1 MKKLFFIFFSFVL
14 FVILSASLILFPNN
28 TAYAENTE
36 SDEENSEETI
46 EETVQ
51 EIIDETD
58 LSEYEDFV
66 NNLKLPDDYTLS
78 GLLDSVLNNNYELD
92 FNYLTSYILKCFL
105 GNIKGLIIQSL
116 IILITVVLM
125 SILNN
130 LTSGF
135 SKTSTKKIVYLAC
148 YGTIIVI
155 VGIMV
160 GSAIES
166 SGKMISD
173 VEKFSNVS
181 FPALLTLVT
190 AIGANAS
197 AAVYQ
202 PLVLIFSSLM
212 IKIINY
218 IVMPAFFISF
228 VFNIIG
234 NLSDDLKL
242 SKISGFAKSAGEWI
256 IGISFGLFITYT
268 TAQGI
273 TGAGIDSLATKG
285 AKYALGSYI
294 PVIGGYLKDGFDF
307 VFVHVEAPDECGHRH
322 EPENKVKAIE
332 IIDREVLP
340 IVLEELE
347 KYDDY
352 KIMILPDHPTP
363 IVTMTHARDPV
374 PFMIYHKNDEKNG
387 VETVTEAT
395 AKSTGVYFES
405 GEKLMKYFL
414 DKE

>member
-1 MKKLFFIFFSFVL
+1 MKKLFFIFFSFIL

-173 VEKFSNVS
+173 VEKFSDVS

-294 PVIGGYLKDGFDF
+294 PVIGGYLKDGFDLITAGCIVIKNALGF
-307 VFVHVEAPDECGHRH
+307 VSLIILLFIAIIPIMRILSTMLILRLTAAIS
-322 EPENKVKAIE
+322 EPFGDKKITDMLHGVSKSL
-332 IIDREVLP
+332 VLP
-340 IVLEELE
+340 LVACICIVFSLLII
-347 KYDDY
+347 
-352 KIMILPDHPTP
+352 IMLIILTCN
-363 IVTMTHARDPV
+363 R
-374 PFMIYHKNDEKNG
+374 G
-387 VETVTEAT
+387 VI
-395 AKSTGVYFES
+395 
-405 GEKLMKYFL
+405 
-414 DKE
+414 

>member
-173 VEKFSNVS
+173 VEKFSDVS

-234 NLSDDLKL
+234 NLRDDLKL
-242 SKISGFAKSAGEWI
+242 SKI
-256 IGISFGLFITYT
+256 
-268 TAQGI
+268 
-273 TGAGIDSLATKG
+273 
-285 AKYALGSYI
+285 
-294 PVIGGYLKDGFDF
+294 
-307 VFVHVEAPDECGHRH
+307 
-322 EPENKVKAIE
+322 
-332 IIDREVLP
+332 
-340 IVLEELE
+340 
-347 KYDDY
+347 
-352 KIMILPDHPTP
+352 
-363 IVTMTHARDPV
+363 
-374 PFMIYHKNDEKNG
+374 
-387 VETVTEAT
+387 
-395 AKSTGVYFES
+395 
-405 GEKLMKYFL
+405 
-414 DKE
+414 

>member
-14 FVILSASLILFPNN
+14 FVILSASLIFFPNN
-28 TAYAENTE
+28 TAYAENAE

-173 VEKFSNVS
+173 VEKFSDVS

-294 PVIGGYLKDGFDF
+294 PVIGGYLKDGFDLITAGCIVIKNALGF
-307 VFVHVEAPDECGHRH
+307 VSLIILLFIAIIPIMRILSTMLILRLTAAIS
-322 EPENKVKAIE
+322 EPFGDKKITDMLHGVSKSL
-332 IIDREVLP
+332 VLP
-340 IVLEELE
+340 LVACICIVFSLLII
-347 KYDDY
+347 
-352 KIMILPDHPTP
+352 IMLIILTCN
-363 IVTMTHARDPV
+363 R
-374 PFMIYHKNDEKNG
+374 G
-387 VETVTEAT
+387 VI
-395 AKSTGVYFES
+395 
-405 GEKLMKYFL
+405 
-414 DKE
+414 

>member
-294 PVIGGYLKDGFDF
+294 PVIGGYLKDGFDLITAGCIVIKNALGF
-307 VFVHVEAPDECGHRH
+307 VSLIILLFIAIIPIMRILSTMLILRLTAAIS
-322 EPENKVKAIE
+322 EPFGDKKITDMLHGVSKSL
-332 IIDREVLP
+332 VLP
-340 IVLEELE
+340 LVACICIVFSLLII
-347 KYDDY
+347 
-352 KIMILPDHPTP
+352 IM
-363 IVTMTHARDPV
+363 
-374 PFMIYHKNDEKNG
+374 
-387 VETVTEAT
+387 
-395 AKSTGVYFES
+395 
-405 GEKLMKYFL
+405 LM
-414 DKE
+414 D

>member
-173 VEKFSNVS
+173 VEKFSDVS

-294 PVIGGYLKDGFDF
+294 PVIGGYLKDGFDLITAGCIVIKNALGF
-307 VFVHVEAPDECGHRH
+307 VSLIILLFTAIIPIMRILSTMLILKLTAAIS
-322 EPENKVKAIE
+322 EPFGDKKITDMLHGVSKSL
-332 IIDREVLP
+332 VLP
-340 IVLEELE
+340 LVACICIVFSLLII
-347 KYDDY
+347 
-352 KIMILPDHPTP
+352 IMLIILTCN
-363 IVTMTHARDPV
+363 R
-374 PFMIYHKNDEKNG
+374 G
-387 VETVTEAT
+387 VI
-395 AKSTGVYFES
+395 
-405 GEKLMKYFL
+405 
-414 DKE
+414 

>member
-1 MKKLFFIFFSFVL
+1 ML
-14 FVILSASLILFPNN
+14 
-28 TAYAENTE
+28 
-36 SDEENSEETI
+36 
-46 EETVQ
+46 
-51 EIIDETD
+51 
-58 LSEYEDFV
+58 

-78 GLLDSVLNNNYELD
+78 GLLESVLNNNYELD

-173 VEKFSNVS
+173 VEKFSDVS

-294 PVIGGYLKDGFDF
+294 PVIGGYLKDGFDLITAGCIVIKNALGF
-307 VFVHVEAPDECGHRH
+307 VSLIILLFIAIIPIMRILSTMLILRLTAAIS
-322 EPENKVKAIE
+322 EPFGDKKITDMLHGVSKSL
-332 IIDREVLP
+332 VLP
-340 IVLEELE
+340 LVACICIVFSLLII
-347 KYDDY
+347 
-352 KIMILPDHPTP
+352 IMLIILTCN
-363 IVTMTHARDPV
+363 R
-374 PFMIYHKNDEKNG
+374 G
-387 VETVTEAT
+387 VI
-395 AKSTGVYFES
+395 
-405 GEKLMKYFL
+405 
-414 DKE
+414 

>member
-58 LSEYEDFV
+58 LSEYEDFI

-116 IILITVVLM
+116 IILTTVVLM

-294 PVIGGYLKDGFDF
+294 PVIGGYLKDGFDLITAGCIVIKNALGF
-307 VFVHVEAPDECGHRH
+307 VSLIILLFIAIVPIMRILSTMLILRLTAAIS
-322 EPENKVKAIE
+322 EPFGDKKITDMLHGVSKSLLLPLVACICIVFSLL
-332 IIDREVLP
+332 II
-340 IVLEELE
+340 
-347 KYDDY
+347 
-352 KIMILPDHPTP
+352 IMLIILTCN
-363 IVTMTHARDPV
+363 R
-374 PFMIYHKNDEKNG
+374 G
-387 VETVTEAT
+387 VI
-395 AKSTGVYFES
+395 
-405 GEKLMKYFL
+405 
-414 DKE
+414 

>member
-148 YGTIIVI
+148 YGTIIFI

-173 VEKFSNVS
+173 VEKFSDVS

-294 PVIGGYLKDGFDF
+294 PVIGGYLKDGFDLITAGCIVIKNALGF
-307 VFVHVEAPDECGHRH
+307 VSLIILLFIAIIPIMRILSTMLILRLTAAIS
-322 EPENKVKAIE
+322 EPFGDKKITDMLHGVSKSL
-332 IIDREVLP
+332 VLP
-340 IVLEELE
+340 LVACICIVFSLLII
-347 KYDDY
+347 
-352 KIMILPDHPTP
+352 IMLIILTCN
-363 IVTMTHARDPV
+363 R
-374 PFMIYHKNDEKNG
+374 G
-387 VETVTEAT
+387 VI
-395 AKSTGVYFES
+395 
-405 GEKLMKYFL
+405 
-414 DKE
+414 

>member
-173 VEKFSNVS
+173 IEKFSDVS

-294 PVIGGYLKDGFDF
+294 PVIGGYLKDGFDLITAGCIVIKNALGF
-307 VFVHVEAPDECGHRH
+307 VSLIILLFITIIPIMRILSTMLILRLTAAIS
-322 EPENKVKAIE
+322 EPFGDKKITDMLHGVSKSL
-332 IIDREVLP
+332 VLP
-340 IVLEELE
+340 LVACICIVFSLLII
-347 KYDDY
+347 
-352 KIMILPDHPTP
+352 IMLIILTCN
-363 IVTMTHARDPV
+363 R
-374 PFMIYHKNDEKNG
+374 G
-387 VETVTEAT
+387 VI
-395 AKSTGVYFES
+395 
-405 GEKLMKYFL
+405 
-414 DKE
+414 

>member
-173 VEKFSNVS
+173 VEKFSDVS

-294 PVIGGYLKDGFDF
+294 PVIGGYLKDGFDLITAGCIVIKNALGF
-307 VFVHVEAPDECGHRH
+307 VSLIILLFIAIIPIMRILSTMLILRLTAAIS
-322 EPENKVKAIE
+322 EPFGDKKITDMLHGVSKSL
-332 IIDREVLP
+332 VLP
-340 IVLEELE
+340 LVACICIVFSLLII
-347 KYDDY
+347 
-352 KIMILPDHPTP
+352 IMLIILTCN
-363 IVTMTHARDPV
+363 R
-374 PFMIYHKNDEKNG
+374 G
-387 VETVTEAT
+387 VI
-395 AKSTGVYFES
+395 
-405 GEKLMKYFL
+405 
-414 DKE
+414 

>member
-1 MKKLFFIFFSFVL
+1 M
-14 FVILSASLILFPNN
+14 ILFPNN

-105 GNIKGLIIQSL
+105 GNINGLIIQSL

-294 PVIGGYLKDGFDF
+294 PVIGGYLKDGFDLITAGCIVIKNALGF
-307 VFVHVEAPDECGHRH
+307 VSLIILLFIAIIPIMRILSTMLILRLTAAIS
-322 EPENKVKAIE
+322 EPFGDKKITDMLHGVSKSL
-332 IIDREVLP
+332 VLP
-340 IVLEELE
+340 LVACICIVFSLLII
-347 KYDDY
+347 
-352 KIMILPDHPTP
+352 IMLIILTCN
-363 IVTMTHARDPV
+363 R
-374 PFMIYHKNDEKNG
+374 G
-387 VETVTEAT
+387 VI
-395 AKSTGVYFES
+395 
-405 GEKLMKYFL
+405 
-414 DKE
+414 

>member
-36 SDEENSEETI
+36 SEEENSEETI

-294 PVIGGYLKDGFDF
+294 PVIGGYLKDGFDLITAGCIVIKNALGF
-307 VFVHVEAPDECGHRH
+307 VSLIILLFIAIIPIMRILSTMLILRLTAAIS
-322 EPENKVKAIE
+322 EPFGDKKITDMLHGVSKSL
-332 IIDREVLP
+332 VLP
-340 IVLEELE
+340 LVACICIVFSLLII
-347 KYDDY
+347 
-352 KIMILPDHPTP
+352 IMLIILTCN
-363 IVTMTHARDPV
+363 R
-374 PFMIYHKNDEKNG
+374 G
-387 VETVTEAT
+387 VI
-395 AKSTGVYFES
+395 
-405 GEKLMKYFL
+405 
-414 DKE
+414 

>member
-78 GLLDSVLNNNYELD
+78 GLLESVLNNNYELD

-173 VEKFSNVS
+173 VEKFSDVS

-294 PVIGGYLKDGFDF
+294 PVIGGYLKDGFDLITAGCIVIKNALGF
-307 VFVHVEAPDECGHRH
+307 VSLIILLFIAIIPIMRILSTMLILRLTAAIS
-322 EPENKVKAIE
+322 EPFGDKKITDMLHGVSKSL
-332 IIDREVLP
+332 VLP
-340 IVLEELE
+340 LVACICIVFSLLII
-347 KYDDY
+347 
-352 KIMILPDHPTP
+352 IMLIILTCN
-363 IVTMTHARDPV
+363 R
-374 PFMIYHKNDEKNG
+374 G
-387 VETVTEAT
+387 VI
-395 AKSTGVYFES
+395 
-405 GEKLMKYFL
+405 
-414 DKE
+414 

>member
-173 VEKFSNVS
+173 VEKFSDVS

-294 PVIGGYLKDGFDF
+294 PVIGGYLKDGFDLITAGCIVIKNALGF
-307 VFVHVEAPDECGHRH
+307 VSLIILLFIAIIPIMRILSTMLILRLTAAIS
-322 EPENKVKAIE
+322 EPFGDKKITDMLHGVSKSL
-332 IIDREVLP
+332 VLP
-340 IVLEELE
+340 LVACIYIVFSLLII
-347 KYDDY
+347 
-352 KIMILPDHPTP
+352 IMLIILTCN
-363 IVTMTHARDPV
+363 R
-374 PFMIYHKNDEKNG
+374 G
-387 VETVTEAT
+387 VI
-395 AKSTGVYFES
+395 
-405 GEKLMKYFL
+405 
-414 DKE
+414 

>member
-66 NNLKLPDDYTLS
+66 NYLKLPDDYTLS

-294 PVIGGYLKDGFDF
+294 PVIGGYLKDGFDLITAGCIVIKNALGF
-307 VFVHVEAPDECGHRH
+307 VSLIILLFIAIIPIMRILSTMLILRLTAAIS
-322 EPENKVKAIE
+322 EPFGDKKITDMLHGVSKSL
-332 IIDREVLP
+332 VLP
-340 IVLEELE
+340 LVACICIVFSLLII
-347 KYDDY
+347 
-352 KIMILPDHPTP
+352 IMLIILTCN
-363 IVTMTHARDPV
+363 R
-374 PFMIYHKNDEKNG
+374 G
-387 VETVTEAT
+387 VI
-395 AKSTGVYFES
+395 
-405 GEKLMKYFL
+405 
-414 DKE
+414 

>member
-116 IILITVVLM
+116 IILTTVVLM

-294 PVIGGYLKDGFDF
+294 PVIGGYLKDGFDLITAGCIVIKNALGF
-307 VFVHVEAPDECGHRH
+307 VSLIILLFIAIIPIMRILSTMLILRLTAAIS
-322 EPENKVKAIE
+322 EPFGDKKITDMLHGVSKSL
-332 IIDREVLP
+332 VLP
-340 IVLEELE
+340 LVACICIVFSLLII
-347 KYDDY
+347 
-352 KIMILPDHPTP
+352 IMLIILTCN
-363 IVTMTHARDPV
+363 R
-374 PFMIYHKNDEKNG
+374 G
-387 VETVTEAT
+387 VI
-395 AKSTGVYFES
+395 
-405 GEKLMKYFL
+405 
-414 DKE
+414 

>member
-294 PVIGGYLKDGFDF
+294 PVIGGYLKDGFDLITAGCIVIKNALGF
-307 VFVHVEAPDECGHRH
+307 VSLIILLFIAIIPIMRILSTMLILRLTAAIS
-322 EPENKVKAIE
+322 EPFGDKKITDMLHGVSKSL
-332 IIDREVLP
+332 VLP
-340 IVLEELE
+340 LVACICIVFSLLII
-347 KYDDY
+347 
-352 KIMILPDHPTP
+352 IMLIILTCN
-363 IVTMTHARDPV
+363 R
-374 PFMIYHKNDEKNG
+374 G
-387 VETVTEAT
+387 VI
-395 AKSTGVYFES
+395 
-405 GEKLMKYFL
+405 
-414 DKE
+414 

>member
-14 FVILSASLILFPNN
+14 FVILSASLIVFPNN

-148 YGTIIVI
+148 YGTIIFI

-173 VEKFSNVS
+173 VEKFSDVS

-294 PVIGGYLKDGFDF
+294 PVIGGYLKDGFDLITAGCIVIKNALGF
-307 VFVHVEAPDECGHRH
+307 VSLIILLFIAIIPIMRILSTMLILRLTAAIS
-322 EPENKVKAIE
+322 EPFGDKKITDMLHGVSKSL
-332 IIDREVLP
+332 VLP
-340 IVLEELE
+340 LVACICIVFSLLII
-347 KYDDY
+347 
-352 KIMILPDHPTP
+352 IMLIILTCN
-363 IVTMTHARDPV
+363 R
-374 PFMIYHKNDEKNG
+374 G
-387 VETVTEAT
+387 VI
-395 AKSTGVYFES
+395 
-405 GEKLMKYFL
+405 
-414 DKE
+414 

>member
-46 EETVQ
+46 EETVR

-173 VEKFSNVS
+173 VEKFSDVS

-294 PVIGGYLKDGFDF
+294 PVIGGYLKDGFDLITAGCIVIKNALGF
-307 VFVHVEAPDECGHRH
+307 VSLIILLFIAIIPIMRILSTMLILRLTAAIS
-322 EPENKVKAIE
+322 EPFGDKKITDMLHGVSKSL
-332 IIDREVLP
+332 VLP
-340 IVLEELE
+340 LVACICIVFSLLII
-347 KYDDY
+347 
-352 KIMILPDHPTP
+352 IMLIILTCN
-363 IVTMTHARDPV
+363 R
-374 PFMIYHKNDEKNG
+374 G
-387 VETVTEAT
+387 VI
-395 AKSTGVYFES
+395 
-405 GEKLMKYFL
+405 
-414 DKE
+414 